1 MQCQLRRDSAL
12 RDVNAAFKSE
22 WEDDSTLDAFIAQV
36 EREIASYDPAA
47 YKRGCVASSC
57 RLSAAI

>member
-1 MQCQLRRDSAL
+1 MMRSAIS
-12 RDVNAAFKSE
+12 NAAFKSE

-36 EREIASYDPAA
+36 EREIASYDTAA

-57 RLSAAI
+57 RLSAAYLMSLG